1 MGNGTDSRR
10 KNSYEFSH
18 ECINIK
24 NISLQKRAAGGDRKK
39 HRNPLSVQK
48 LKGAAG
54 RIGENSARHS
64 SPKTRRRGCVQKIKR
79 GETAVKL
86 MQILT
91 KIKQS
96 RSFAPML
103 FLAAGMALI
112 IAVFP
117 YRAVCSWPIS
127 AVVTDREGI
136 PLCGSL

>member
-10 KNSYEFSH
+10 ENSYKFSH

-86 MQILT
+86 MQILFLMVL
-91 KIKQS
+91 QN
-96 RSFAPML
+96 ML
-103 FLAAGMALI
+103 ILKEILLAMVNLEM
-112 IAVFP
+112 
-117 YRAVCSWPIS
+117 
-127 AVVTDREGI
+127 VVEA
-136 PLCGSL
+136 